1 MVVHTN
7 SRKKII
13 MKKIFYFLLL
23 ILSIQKTNAQSPFYN
38 TVKIEFEKTLSLR
51 QLYKELEPTY
61 FERIKDRLPVSILSY
76 YDFIADTTASIF
88 KPGRELPVDPRSFS
102 SPIADKSVVYTNF
115 KTHSSISQKP
125 VFEETFLVEDS
136 LLKIKWKLTQDT
148 RTIAGFE
155 CRKAIGT
162 LSDSITLFAFYTD
175 ELMITGGP
183 EGIHG
188 LPGMILGLGIPR
200 VHTTWFATKLE
211 MIDVKETTLV
221 PPKKGKKT
229 NVENLKGQLK
239 PVMKNWGK
247 WGDKN
252 IWQILI

>member
-1 MVVHTN
+1 
-7 SRKKII
+7 
-13 MKKIFYFLLL
+13 MKKIFCFLFF
-23 ILSIQKTNAQSPFYN
+23 IVSIHEANAQSTFYN
-38 TVKIEFEKTLSLR
+38 TVKIEFEKTLSVR
-51 QLYKELEPTY
+51 QLYKELEPTWY
-61 FERIKDRLPVSILSY
+61 ERIKDRLPVSALSY

-88 KPGRELPVDPRSFS
+88 KPGREVPIDPRSFYN
-102 SPIADKSVVYTNF
+102 PVGDKSVVYTNF
-115 KTHSSISQKP
+115 KTNSSISQKP

-136 LLKIKWKLTQDT
+136 LLKIKWKLTPDT

-200 VHTTWFATKLE
+200 LHTTWFATKVEVTNINTGL
-211 MIDVKETTLV
+211 ITPAT
-221 PPKKGKKT
+221 KGKKVDRAT
-229 NVENLKGQLK
+229 MIKSLDKVLKQ
-239 PVMKNWGK
+239 WGPYGGK
-247 WGDKN
+247 MIVN
-252 IWQILI
+252 FVI